1 MTIEEVR
8 GYMNGILETLDGDIP
23 RKLFKKIAKMMDEVE
38 TTVYATGN
46 QTTIIERDYSP
57 YPYRRWWWSGTNITW
72 GDDITNIPS
81 DITVTYNSSAEAWK
95 AKGIT
100 DAKSYTA

>member
-8 GYMNGILETLDGDIP
+8 GYINGVLETLDGDIP

-46 QTTIIERDYSP
+46 QTTIIERP
-57 YPYRRWWWSGTNITW
+57 YYPFNHYWWWSGTSIACSDDKPATDITW
-72 GDDITNIPS
+72 YSSSEAAYKALGIS
-81 DITVTYNSSAEAWK
+81 DAQ
-95 AKGIT
+95 
-100 DAKSYTA
+100 SYTA

>member
-8 GYMNGILETLDGDIP
+8 GYINGVLETLDGDIP

-46 QTTIIERDYSP
+46 QTTIIERP
-57 YPYRRWWWSGTNITW
+57 YYPCNRYWWWSGTNITW
-72 GDDITNIPS
+72 SDSASDVPS
-81 DITVTYNSSAEAWK
+81 DITVTYNSSEAAYK
-95 AKGIT
+95 ALGIS
-100 DAKSYTA
+100 DAQSYTA

>member
-8 GYMNGILETLDGDIP
+8 GYINGVLETIDGDIP

-46 QTTIIERDYSP
+46 QTTIIERPYYS
-57 YPYRRWWWSGTNITW
+57 RRYWWWYQDRVTW
-72 GDDITNIPS
+72 CDGNSNIPS
-81 DITVTYNSSAEAWK
+81 DISITYSSAEAAWE
-95 AKGIT
+95 AKGVS
-100 DAKSYTA
+100 DAKSYTNS